1 MAIADHIYINCG
13 TYTHHGID
21 CGDGTAIHYTGE
33 RLRGIITRTT
43 IAEFASGKQIFV
55 KKYNTYEMP
64 ELVVTRAESR
74 LGENKY
80 DLIFNNCEHFASW
93 CKTGKNE
100 SEQVNRVAA
109 TVGSAAG
116 IGTSVAGFK
125 AMNKV
130 NPTFVVPQE
139 ITQELTNE
147 TLERVGGVIYEP
159 QTKRVVAFIRETT
172 PTTSPVSKLLQI
184 GASASILNL
193 AVTMMLFS
201 VVNQRINEIEKRLQ
215 QLQEF
220 LNKIN
225 RKIDLGYYAS
235 FRTGLE
241 MAAAATKMKD
251 SETRKGMAIS
261 AISKLKDADIIYT
274 EYADQELEQSS
285 KIADEYLQTL
295 VLAYVAE
302 ARCYLELGAEELAL
316 DRLQIGVTKLR
327 PRIQRYVE
335 ILLTSNPAAY
345 LQPEFKDQIDLSRLT
360 RIYQW
365 IDSSLNENAVFNLHR
380 QNFVDFIRDPH
391 KWAWSVP
398 SAILDRVEVPTG
410 MFGHNPEDIKKEAI
424 KRLPDALSKAES
436 MIETYRRLE
445 AYQTE
450 IHAINKLGI
459 SFQDWLKLTP
469 ATEVKPEETELM
481 YIIPNEPLEL
491 VIAS

>member
-1 MAIADHIYINCG
+1 MAIADHIYIDCG

-64 ELVVTRAESR
+64 ELVITRAESR

-80 DLIFNNCEHFASW
+80 CLIFNNCEHFASW

-100 SEQVNRVAA
+100 SEQVNRAA
-109 TVGSAAG
+109 AAVGTAAG

-130 NPTFVVPQE
+130 NPTFVVPPE
-139 ITQELTNE
+139 ITKGLTDG
-147 TLERVGGVIYEP
+147 TLERVGGVIRESG
-159 QTKRVVAFIRETT
+159 TKRVVACIRETT
-172 PTTSPVSKLLQI
+172 PTVSPVSKLLQI

-193 AVTMMLFS
+193 AVTMMIFS

-241 MAAAATKMKD
+241 MASSATKMKD
-251 SETRKGMAIS
+251 SESRKGMAIS
-261 AISKLKDADIIYT
+261 AISKLKDADTIYT

-285 KIADEYLQTL
+285 KIVDEYLLTL

-302 ARCYLELGAEELAL
+302 ARCYLELESIELAT
-316 DRLQIGVTKLR
+316 DRLQSGINKLR
-327 PRIQRYVE
+327 PRIQRYIE

-345 LQPEFKDQIDLSRLT
+345 LQPEFKEQINLSRIT
-360 RIYQW
+360 RIYRW
-365 IDSSLNENAVFNLHR
+365 IDPSLDENALFNLQR
-380 QNFVDFIRDPH
+380 ENFVDFVRNPH

-410 MFGHNPEDIKKEAI
+410 MFGHNPEDIKNAAL
-424 KRLPDALSKAES
+424 KRLPDTLSKAES

-450 IHAINKLGI
+450 IQAISQLGI
-459 SFQDWLKLTP
+459 SFQEWLKLAP
-469 ATEVKPEETELM
+469 ATEVKSEETELM

-491 VIAS
+491 VAVS

>member
-1 MAIADHIYINCG
+1 MGIADHIYIECG

-64 ELVVTRAESR
+64 ELVITRAESR

-80 DLIFNNCEHFASW
+80 CLIFNNCEHFASW

-130 NPTFVVPQE
+130 NPTFVVPQK
-139 ITQELTNE
+139 ITQGLTNGS
-147 TLERVGGVIYEP
+147 LERVGGVIYEP
-159 QTKRVVAFIRETT
+159 RTKRVVACIRETT
-172 PTTSPVSKLLQI
+172 PTVSPVSKLLQI

-193 AVTMMLFS
+193 GVTMMGFA
-201 VVNQRINEIEKRLQ
+201 VVNQRLDLIEQRLQ
-215 QLQEF
+215 QVQEL

-225 RKIDLGYYAS
+225 RKIDLAFHAN
-235 FRTGLE
+235 FR
-241 MAAAATKMKD
+241 AALDLAVDAMKIKD
-251 SETRKGMAIS
+251 AETRKGMAIH
-261 AISKLKDADIIYT
+261 AISKLKDADHIYID
-274 EYADQELEQSS
+274 YADKELEQSS

-295 VLAYVAE
+295 VLTYVTE
-302 ARCYLELGAEELAL
+302 ARCYLELEQVDSAF
-316 DRLQIGVTKLR
+316 DRLQLGATKLR

-345 LQPEFKDQIDLSRLT
+345 LQPECQDQIDLGRLT

-365 IDSSLNENAVFNLHR
+365 IDSSLNENAVFNLQR
-380 QNFVDFIRDPH
+380 QNFVDFVKDPH
-391 KWAWSVP
+391 KWANSLP
-398 SAILDRVEVPTG
+398 SAVLDRVEVPWG
-410 MFGHNPEDIKKEAI
+410 MFGPNPEDLKKEAL
-424 KRLPDALSKAES
+424 KRLPDILSKAEF

-450 IHAINKLGI
+450 IHAISKLEI
-459 SFQDWLKLTP
+459 SFQEWLKLTP

-491 VIAS
+491 AIAS